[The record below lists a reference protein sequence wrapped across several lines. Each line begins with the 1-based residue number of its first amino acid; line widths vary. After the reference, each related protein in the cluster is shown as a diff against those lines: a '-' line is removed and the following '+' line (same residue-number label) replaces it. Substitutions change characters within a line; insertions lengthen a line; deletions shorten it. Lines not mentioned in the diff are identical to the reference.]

1 MKDNK
6 NTFECVFRDDHIW
19 FPNYVHFS
27 PQGFGFHRRGFIFK
41 QAFPDKSSSMCS
53 SEMWDKM
60 EQDRVLFTYDEE
72 LKILTKVEDK

>member
-6 NTFECVFRDDHIW
+6 NTFECVFRGDHIW

-27 PQGFGFHRRGFIFK
+27 PQSFGMVRRNWIF
-41 QAFPDKSSSMCS
+41 QEAFPDKSSSICS
-53 SEMWDKM
+53 EKSWDFFK
-60 EQDRVLFTYDEE
+60 EDRVLFTYDEE

>member
-1 MKDNK
+1 MKRGK
-6 NTFECVFRDDHIW
+6 YVFECVFKGDHIW
-19 FPNYVHFS
+19 FPRYIHHS
-27 PQGFGFHRRGFIFK
+27 PPSHGFHRRGFIFK

-53 SEMWDKM
+53 SEMWDEM